1 MTNEEQ
7 ILNILNENKSEMT
20 PSNWI
25 KPGYTRV
32 SEFCSRY
39 EDFGS
44 VDPAYLRHRADVG
57 SEVHAGIRG
66 FLCDVPVI
74 LSSEAQPY
82 FDSWLAW
89 YELMGMPPVTH
100 EETRMYCDK
109 WKLTGAIDGIIQ
121 FDGKQP
127 MVVDWKTSSS
137 IDNDISPLK
146 GAFYQYLVKVNEL
159 VDTCDTVAYV
169 KLDKHGGPAKLCEY
183 EITPQLKGLATA
195 TMMTYRFEERVKQNK
210 QNWRQQ

>member
-1 MTNEEQ
+1 M
-7 ILNILNENKSEMT
+7 SDD
-20 PSNWI
+20 I

-32 SEFCSRY
+32 SDFCARY

-57 SEVHAGIRG
+57 TEVHAGIRG

-74 LSSEAQPY
+74 LSAEAQPY

-109 WKLTGAIDGIIQ
+109 WRLTGAIDGIIRP
-121 FDGKQP
+121 DGKQP
-127 MVVDWKTSSS
+127 MIVDWKTSSS
-137 IDNDISPLK
+137 VDNDIWPLK
-146 GAFYQYLVKVNEL
+146 GAFYHYLVRTNEL
-159 VDTCDTVAYV
+159 CEIDDKVWYV
-169 KLDKHGGPAKLCEY
+169 KLDKHGEKAKFY
-183 EITPQLKGLATA
+183 QYDVTNQLKGMVTA
-195 TMMTYRFEERVKQNK
+195 TMMTHRFKEKVQLNK
-210 QNWRQQ
+210 QNWRTNEA